1 MQQRARIASGRKAE
15 GSDAACAPGVRQR
28 TRPGLTAWLTRLGGV
43 AALALLGS
51 CVSQAPGGSGPH
63 AGGACR
69 NVIHADV
76 VAIEQAYVLNRF
88 AAFVPAGM
96 LYALRH
102 DVVPAD
108 ASRPLGPGNA
118 MLRPDKRPRPLVLR
132 VNEGDCLQV
141 AFENLLD
148 PQWEEEGGIP
158 REMDGRLPAH
168 VEASPGAP
176 TSRQL
181 VRARKVSVDRPRT
194 RAASLHVTGLA
205 LAPMTRRECPLNAAC
220 GGDGSNVGL
229 PENQGVVFNP
239 ATSKDVIDGFLG
251 SLAKPGQKVVTR
263 WRAGKEG
270 TYFAYSTAAP
280 IGGEGDGGQIGLG
293 LFAAVNVEPQGSR
306 WYRSQLS
313 HDDLQRA
320 TRAAPA
326 GRHAYRDI
334 DYE

>member
-1 MQQRARIASGRKAE
+1 VSGE
-15 GSDAACAPGVRQR
+15 TSWDAL
-28 TRPGLTAWLTRLGGV
+28 GLIFGG
-43 AALALLGS
+43 
-51 CVSQAPGGSGPH
+51 
-63 AGGACR
+63 
-69 NVIHADV
+69 
-76 VAIEQAYVLNRF
+76 
-88 AAFVPAGM
+88 
-96 LYALRH
+96 
-102 DVVPAD
+102 
-108 ASRPLGPGNA
+108 
-118 MLRPDKRPRPLVLR
+118 
-132 VNEGDCLQV
+132 
-141 AFENLLD
+141 
-148 PQWEEEGGIP
+148 EGGIP

-181 VRARKVSVDRPRT
+181 VRASKVSVDRPRT

-293 LFAAVNVEPQGSR
+293 LFAAVNVEPQGSEGV
-306 WYRSQLS
+306 QNFV
-313 HDDLQRA
+313 
-320 TRAAPA
+320 
-326 GRHAYRDI
+326 
-334 DYE
+334 

>member
-15 GSDAACAPGVRQR
+15 GSDVACAPGVRQR
-28 TRPGLTAWLTRLGGV
+28 ARPGLTAWLTRLGGV

-51 CVSQAPGGSGPH
+51 CVSQAPAGSGPH

-148 PQWEEEGGIP
+148 PQWE
-158 REMDGRLPAH
+158 
-168 VEASPGAP
+168 
-176 TSRQL
+176 
-181 VRARKVSVDRPRT
+181 
-194 RAASLHVTGLA
+194 
-205 LAPMTRRECPLNAAC
+205 
-220 GGDGSNVGL
+220 
-229 PENQGVVFNP
+229 GVVHIIGWK
-239 ATSKDVIDGFLG
+239 AHETSVFSDLMLEVPPKVP
-251 SLAKPGQKVVTR
+251 PGLSALLLQLLKLI
-263 WRAGKEG
+263 AQQ
-270 TYFAYSTAAP
+270 
-280 IGGEGDGGQIGLG
+280 GD
-293 LFAAVNVEPQGSR
+293 NV
-306 WYRSQLS
+306 
-313 HDDLQRA
+313 H
-320 TRAAPA
+320 
-326 GRHAYRDI
+326 
-334 DYE
+334 

>member
-118 MLRPDKRPRPLVLR
+118 MLRPDKRPRPLVFCASTKATACR
-132 VNEGDCLQV
+132 SPSRTCL
-141 AFENLLD
+141 
-148 PQWEEEGGIP
+148 IP
-158 REMDGRLPAH
+158 NGR
-168 VEASPGAP
+168 ASF
-176 TSRQL
+176 T
-181 VRARKVSVDRPRT
+181 
-194 RAASLHVTGLA
+194 
-205 LAPMTRRECPLNAAC
+205 
-220 GGDGSNVGL
+220 
-229 PENQGVVFNP
+229 
-239 ATSKDVIDGFLG
+239 
-251 SLAKPGQKVVTR
+251 SLAGRRMKPQ
-263 WRAGKEG
+263 
-270 TYFAYSTAAP
+270 FSL
-280 IGGEGDGGQIGLG
+280 I
-293 LFAAVNVEPQGSR
+293 
-306 WYRSQLS
+306 
-313 HDDLQRA
+313 
-320 TRAAPA
+320 
-326 GRHAYRDI
+326 
-334 DYE
+334 

>member
-1 MQQRARIASGRKAE
+1 
-15 GSDAACAPGVRQR
+15 
-28 TRPGLTAWLTRLGGV
+28 LGGV

-148 PQWEEEGGIP
+148 PQWE
-158 REMDGRLPAH
+158 
-168 VEASPGAP
+168 
-176 TSRQL
+176 
-181 VRARKVSVDRPRT
+181 
-194 RAASLHVTGLA
+194 
-205 LAPMTRRECPLNAAC
+205 
-220 GGDGSNVGL
+220 
-229 PENQGVVFNP
+229 GVVHIIGWK
-239 ATSKDVIDGFLG
+239 AHETSVFSDLMLEVPPKVP
-251 SLAKPGQKVVTR
+251 PGLSALLLQLLKLI
-263 WRAGKEG
+263 AQQ
-270 TYFAYSTAAP
+270 
-280 IGGEGDGGQIGLG
+280 GD
-293 LFAAVNVEPQGSR
+293 NV
-306 WYRSQLS
+306 
-313 HDDLQRA
+313 H
-320 TRAAPA
+320 
-326 GRHAYRDI
+326 
-334 DYE
+334 